1 MMGWIKAKISASDT
15 GLYRDIELNF
25 KCRQRTVFHS
35 FNWLRAFHPTVDL
48 WYYEDTQGNVQ
59 SIFLFIETIKNYTKG
74 LHIPPFTQYFTPL
87 MDDDLS
93 EKNKQEI
100 MTLLLKELN
109 NEKRLQ
115 VLDLKFFRGHH
126 NILSFHWQGFQSALT
141 ITYVV
146 SGDYQKYFSK
156 LNKNKVREIKALY
169 NQIKEGNLEIVSS
182 VADEEVMKLYKMTSE
197 RADFAYK
204 ENVLKN
210 LLDNKNHFNHVLIG
224 IRSKE
229 KGLISYGLFPYDNHS
244 VYNII
249 NASMRIQDDPVL
261 KTANL
266 LMLNEAIKFSL
277 DSGRVFDFEGSMLPG
292 VSDFYRLMG
301 GTQMPVYRLTKS
313 KSIKYSIMRALA
325 QIKNDKK

>member
-1 MMGWIKAKISASDT
+1 MGWIKAKISASDT

>member
-1 MMGWIKAKISASDT
+1 MAWTKAKISASDT
-15 GLYRDIELNF
+15 GVYRDLELNF
-25 KCRQRTVFHS
+25 QSRQRTVFHS

-48 WYYEDTQGNVQ
+48 WYYQDSQKNVK
-59 SIFLFIETIKNYTKG
+59 SIFLFIETFKNYTKG

-87 MDDDLS
+87 MVDDLS
-93 EKNKQEI
+93 EKSKQEI
-100 MTLLLKELN
+100 ITSLLNELN
-109 NEKRLQ
+109 CEQKLQ

-126 NILSFHWQGFQSALT
+126 DILSFHWQGFQSALT

-146 SGDYQKYFSK
+146 SGDYQNYFSK
-156 LNKNKVREIKALY
+156 LNKNKAREIKVLY
-169 NQIKEGNLEIVSS
+169 GKVKEGNLEIVNSA
-182 VADEEVMKLYKMTSE
+182 ADAEVLKLYRMTSV
-197 RADFAYK
+197 RADFTYN
-204 ENVLKN
+204 ENVLKA
-210 LLDNKNHFNHVLIG
+210 LLDNKNHFNHMSIG
-224 IRSKE
+224 VRSKE
-229 KGLISYGLFPYDNHS
+229 KGLISYGLFPYDDHS

-249 NASMRIQDDPVL
+249 NASIRIEDDPVL
-261 KTANL
+261 KTANI

>member
-1 MMGWIKAKISASDT
+1 MGWIKAKISASDT

-35 FNWLRAFHPTVDL
+35 FNWLRAFHPTVDF

-169 NQIKEGNLEIVSS
+169 NQIKEGKLEIVSS